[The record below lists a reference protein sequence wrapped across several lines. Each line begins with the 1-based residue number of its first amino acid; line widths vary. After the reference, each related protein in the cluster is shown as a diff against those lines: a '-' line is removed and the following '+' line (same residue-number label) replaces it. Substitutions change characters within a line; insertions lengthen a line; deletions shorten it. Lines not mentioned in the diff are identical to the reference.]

1 MKHIEKKVIDLTL
14 PVTALIGVNKL
25 IQIQKKNDLM
35 NYNTSVNKFEL
46 ENCSSFPSFVHS
58 FYIRCS
64 NSFPYFGTK
73 VVIISYR
80 GSEVRRTSKIK
91 NDIWDLSKKNN
102 GCISNLLYFD
112 WQLWRLQN

>member
-80 GSEVRRTSKIK
+80 GSEVRRTKMIFG
-91 NDIWDLSKKNN
+91 ILAKKTMVVLATY
-102 GCISNLLYFD
+102 CILIGSFGAY
-112 WQLWRLQN
+112 RIR